1 MSILRPI
8 SSLFFL
14 GKRSSTFH
22 RNFAVALEFLTFS
35 LKQRHAFGEVTRTLN
50 KICSKQYQDPR
61 HTTLFRMRS
70 HSHPMHVSLK
80 ERERE
85 LQRLWVFVCYHWRPR
100 LKWSNSKPGRC
111 QNGKIKEAFTE
122 RVILPDFWTE
132 KCSSRT
138 KAEWY
143 KKIDS
148 VRDGER
154 ERVCKGEGGCESKRG
169 MKVETVRQCRSVC
182 FCLSTLH
189 CIKSQFFPQL
199 TETQKISDPI
209 SSDSFYNPAS
219 NETIEMN
226 LVHFD
231 AELSELIKAALRC
244 SVHN

>member
-1 MSILRPI
+1 
-8 SSLFFL
+8 
-14 GKRSSTFH
+14 
-22 RNFAVALEFLTFS
+22 
-35 LKQRHAFGEVTRTLN
+35 
-50 KICSKQYQDPR
+50 
-61 HTTLFRMRS
+61 MRS

-154 ERVCKGEGGCESKRG
+154 ERVCKGEGGCESKRA

-244 SVHN
+244 SGHN